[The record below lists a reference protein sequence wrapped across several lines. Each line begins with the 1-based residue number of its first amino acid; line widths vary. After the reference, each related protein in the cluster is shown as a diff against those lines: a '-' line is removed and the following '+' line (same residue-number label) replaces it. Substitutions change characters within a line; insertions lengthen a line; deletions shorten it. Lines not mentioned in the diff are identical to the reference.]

1 VIHEAGAASCSVL
14 LGDRIAE
21 SDRFRSPY
29 RFRLP
34 LHPEGPMTPRKK
46 ELSHVSHVR
55 LPHVEHEEFVA
66 ASKRLGE
73 SRSLLLRRAVRD
85 IIARP
90 ANLTEPELTAFVEAV
105 HQLTAVGRNLNQ
117 LVRAVHVGKVT
128 LVEGAPLDAV
138 LAVLVSLDA
147 RMIEVVEK
155 CRLRQVR
162 R

>member
-1 VIHEAGAASCSVL
+1 
-14 LGDRIAE
+14 
-21 SDRFRSPY
+21 
-29 RFRLP
+29 
-34 LHPEGPMTPRKK
+34 MTPRKK
-46 ELSHVSHVR
+46 ALSRVSHVR
-55 LPHVEHEEFVA
+55 LPQVEHEEFVA

-90 ANLTEPELTAFVEAV
+90 ANLTKEELAAFVEAV

-117 LVRAVHVGKVT
+117 LVRAIHVGKAT
-128 LVEGAPLDAV
+128 LMEGAPLDAV
-138 LAVLVSLDA
+138 LAALGSLDA

-155 CRLRQVR
+155 SRLRQVR

>member
-1 VIHEAGAASCSVL
+1 
-14 LGDRIAE
+14 
-21 SDRFRSPY
+21 
-29 RFRLP
+29 
-34 LHPEGPMTPRKK
+34 MTPRKK

-55 LPHVEHEEFVA
+55 LPSNEYEQFVA

-85 IIARP
+85 IIERP
-90 ANLTEPELTAFVEAV
+90 ANLTEQELAAFVEAV
-105 HQLTAVGRNLNQ
+105 HQLKAVGRNLNQ
-117 LVRAVHVGKVT
+117 LVHAVHVGKVT

-138 LAVLVSLDA
+138 LAALAALDA

-155 CRLRQVR
+155 SRLRRAR